1 MVPRH
6 RLVSIVECF
15 TVLFLFLKENHSGN
29 PVDVINYFHSARTT
43 GQDKFGFELVYARPL
58 RTFVEVNK
66 TNVQFSWDLFLFSK
80 NNNHFI
86 YVICLKKLLNKMII
100 RLFKIFL
107 INNNIRKM
115 VFYVTRKSL
124 GLVSSQQAASIQLKF
139 VDRKKKQKLQ
149 NIIFRIHQEFVESL
163 NLQSNQTVLDVG
175 CGIGGGDIFMSKV

>member
-1 MVPRH
+1 
-6 RLVSIVECF
+6 
-15 TVLFLFLKENHSGN
+15 
-29 PVDVINYFHSARTT
+29 
-43 GQDKFGFELVYARPL
+43 
-58 RTFVEVNK
+58 
-66 TNVQFSWDLFLFSK
+66 
-80 NNNHFI
+80 
-86 YVICLKKLLNKMII
+86 MII

-115 VFYVTRKSL
+115 VFYVTRESL
-124 GLVSSQQAASIQLKF
+124 DLVSSQQAASIQLKF